1 MIHLLLLAASVAQD
15 APPAEPPTAF
25 AAAPMDVVALNR
37 ATAREDVSQVAI
49 AEQSS
54 RVSNNTIN
62 GPSVTGTAT
71 IDGNAFQNFQGLSII
86 NANTGNNVSINAAL
100 NVNIH
105 FTPTP

>member
-1 MIHLLLLAASVAQD
+1 MIHLLLLAAGVAQE
-15 APPAEPPTAF
+15 APPQAPAF
-25 AAAPMDVVALNR
+25 AAAPMDGAALNK

-49 AEQSS
+49 SEQTS

-71 IDGNAFQNFQGLSII
+71 IDGNAFQNLQGLSII

-100 NVNIH
+100 NVNIQ
-105 FTPTP
+105 FTPAP